1 MQEAEFRQWLGA
13 NGQSESSID
22 SRISTARRIE
32 IAIGNLDEVLA
43 GQELEALLRQFSYST
58 EDERNN
64 APNPSPVQID
74 GNLRN
79 GLASLRQSIS
89 LYADFIRNSSSIP
102 NQLEHSH
109 YLRELTKSQIIVAM
123 DDCDAEGLEA
133 FLQKRRFGRPQVWTT
148 RRVAEAGHDNSEA
161 QRYPA
166 KAIVA
171 AAVAKLPDGSALT
184 AKEFFNG
191 AGENQSFERLKELGF
206 ELIDNREKDKQP
218 ADFSRQNVEAAMV
231 AYDAY
236 VLDGSQKEVF
246 DAFGN
251 PRDYWVRSTRRPAIK
266 PYPTKPLVGFLLGKT
281 TLNGGWGQKS
291 DAAARLHNAGYIIVD
306 QDNTPV
312 EPPERYSHLIR
323 DADRIRA
330 CALNYHIEPAREAG
344 QASVTI
350 KAGDLGKEI
359 GLKNSH
365 PNICSALLGSKFQEM
380 TGAPKP
386 TYTEPQPSSTTE
398 FTYQLSRT
406 PGATTPET
414 IPRREQGL
422 DMEQAK
428 NLILY
433 GPPGTG
439 KTHATATEALR
450 LCGEEVP
457 QDRKAIMEAYN
468 RLKAEK
474 RIEFVTFHQSMS
486 YEDFVEGR
494 QPTTDAEGDGSSG
507 TGFRLQTVPGVI
519 RRMADQAQFGAA
531 ESSGEDSFSLDG
543 RQVFKMSIAA
553 GKDPSEQYLFE
564 EAVSEGHTLL
574 GWEDIDFSDPE
585 YSDPGEILK
594 SCQAEG
600 RREGPVTKNS
610 GQVSFVDTFRNKVQI
625 GDVLVV
631 SKGNSLFRAIG
642 EVIGEYE
649 YSPRESRIYCHRR
662 AVNWIWVD
670 RQGRA
675 VSEIYDSNFMMQSIY
690 RLAEGKLKS
699 SALLRL
705 INAPSEDALLP
716 QQPHV
721 LIIDEINR
729 ANISKVFGELI
740 TLIEPD
746 KRLGME
752 NALKVRLPYSGE
764 DFGLPSNLHILGTMN
779 TADRSIALLDTAL
792 RRRFEFKEI
801 EPDPK
806 TLRDAALRCG
816 LDLPKIL
823 RVINDRIEYLYDR
836 EHRIGHAYFI
846 GCASRNDVDQTMRH
860 KVIPLL
866 AEYFFE
872 DWHKVAAVL
881 GDAEA
886 HEGPIFGGFLKRE
899 LLKAPPGMNSEA
911 DSPTRFRWSL
921 KDADEGFDYTRLT
934 SQ

>member
-1 MQEAEFRQWLGA
+1 MKETEFRKWLEA
-13 NGQSESSID
+13 KGQSEKSIG
-22 SRISTARRIE
+22 SRISAARRVENAVGDLDKVLDSKKIE
-32 IAIGNLDEVLA
+32 D
-43 GQELEALLRQFSYST
+43 LLHQFDYST
-58 EDERNN
+58 EDESKET
-64 APNPSPVQID
+64 PNPSPVQVD

-89 LYADFIRNSSSIP
+89 LYADFVRNSSSMP
-102 NQLEHSH
+102 NKLEHSQ
-109 YLRELTKSQIIVAM
+109 YLRELTKSEILATM
-123 DDCDAEGLEA
+123 DDCDMEGLEA
-133 FLQKRRFGRPQVWTT
+133 FLQKRSFGKPQVWTI
-148 RRVAEAGHDNSEA
+148 RSVAKADHANKEPHL
-161 QRYPA
+161 YPA

-171 AAVAKLPDGSALT
+171 AAIEKLPVGSALT

-191 AGENQSFERLKELGF
+191 SGESQSFERLKELGF
-206 ELIDNREKDKQP
+206 ELIDNREKGKQP
-218 ADFSRQNVEAAMV
+218 EVFSRRDIEAAML

-236 VLDGSQKEVF
+236 LKDGSQKDVF
-246 DAFGN
+246 DAFGD
-251 PRDYWVRSTRRPAIK
+251 PRDYWVRSTRITATK
-266 PYPTKPLVGFLLGKT
+266 PYPTKPLIGFLLEKT
-281 TLNGGWGQKS
+281 ALNGGWGQKS

-306 QDNTPV
+306 QDNAPV
-312 EPPERYSHLIR
+312 DPPERYSHLIR

-350 KAGDLGKEI
+350 KAGDFGKEL
-359 GLKNSH
+359 GLQSSH

-380 TGAPKP
+380 TGLPKP

-398 FTYQLSRT
+398 FTYQLTGS
-406 PGATTPET
+406 PGMTIPET
-414 IPRREQGL
+414 TTRPEQRL

-457 QDRKAIMEAYN
+457 QDRKAVMEAYN

-494 QPTTDAEGDGSSG
+494 QPTTDAEGDGGSG

-519 RRMADQAQFGAA
+519 RRMAEQAQFGSV
-531 ESSGEDSFSLDG
+531 ENGGDDDFSLED

-553 GKDPSEQYLFE
+553 GKDPSEQYLFD
-564 EAVSEGHTLL
+564 EAISEGHTLL
-574 GWEDIDFSDPE
+574 GWEDIDFSDPK
-585 YSDPGEILK
+585 YADPEEILK
-594 SCQAEG
+594 ICRAEG
-600 RREGPVTKNS
+600 RREGPVTKQS
-610 GQVSFVDTFRNKVQI
+610 GQVALVDVFRNQVQV
-625 GDVLVV
+625 GDILIV

-642 EVIGEYE
+642 EVTGEYE
-649 YSPRESRIYCHRR
+649 YKQRDNRKYCHRR
-662 AVNWIWVD
+662 AVNWLWVD
-670 RQGRA
+670 PKGLP
-675 VSEIYDSNFMMQSIY
+675 VSEVYDSNFTMRSIY
-690 RLAEGKLKS
+690 CLKEGKLKKS
-699 SALLRL
+699 VLLRR
-705 INAPSEDALLP
+705 INGVNEEAAVENL
-716 QQPHV
+716 PHV

-746 KRLGME
+746 KRLGTE

-801 EPDPK
+801 EPDPE
-806 TLRDAALRCG
+806 TLYDAAQLCG
-816 LDLPKIL
+816 LDLPKFL
-823 RVINDRIEYLYDR
+823 RVINDRIEYLCDR

-846 GCASRNDVDQTMRH
+846 GCASSKDVDQTMRH

-881 GDAEA
+881 GDAET
-886 HEGPIFGGFLKRE
+886 HEGAINGGFLKRE
-899 LLKAPPGMNSEA
+899 VLKAPPGMDGDA
-911 DSPTRFRWSL
+911 DGPTRFRWSL
-921 KDADEGFDYTRLT
+921 KDTDEGFDYTRLT
-934 SQ
+934 D

>member
-1 MQEAEFRQWLGA
+1 MQEPEFRKWLEA
-13 NGQSESSID
+13 KGQSERSVEA
-22 SRISTARRIE
+22 RISTARRVENAVGDLDKILEIQKIE
-32 IAIGNLDEVLA
+32 DIL
-43 GQELEALLRQFSYST
+43 QQFAYSSN
-58 EDERNN
+58 DEREN

-89 LYADFIRNSSSIP
+89 LYADFVRNSSSMP
-102 NQLEHSH
+102 NKLEHSQ
-109 YLRELTKSQIIVAM
+109 YLRELTKSEILAAM
-123 DDCDAEGLEA
+123 DDCDMEGLEA
-133 FLQKRRFGRPQVWTT
+133 FLQKRSFAKPQVWTI
-148 RRVAEAGHDNSEA
+148 RSIAEAEHSDDEP
-161 QRYPA
+161 QLYPA
-166 KAIVA
+166 KAIA
-171 AAVAKLPDGSALT
+171 AAAIEKLPGGPTLA

-191 AGENQSFERLKELGF
+191 FGESQSFERLKELGF
-206 ELIDNREKDKQP
+206 ELIDNRQERDNT
-218 ADFSRQNVEAAMV
+218 ALFSRKNIETAMV
-231 AYDAY
+231 AYDEFEETGAHA
-236 VLDGSQKEVF
+236 DIFSS
-246 DAFGN
+246 FGT
-251 PRDYWVRSTRRPAIK
+251 PKDFWVRSTLDTAK
-266 PYPTKPLVGFLLGKT
+266 GPYPTKPVVGFVLKKKK
-281 TLNGGWGQKS
+281 LNGGWSTG
-291 DAAARLHNAGYIIVD
+291 AAAAHLHNAGFIIVD

-350 KAGDLGKEI
+350 RAGDFGKEI
-359 GLKNSH
+359 GLQNSH
-365 PNICSALLGSKFQEM
+365 PNICSALLGPKFQEM
-380 TGAPKP
+380 TGLPKP

-398 FTYQLSRT
+398 FTYQLTSSL
-406 PGATTPET
+406 GATMPET
-414 IPRREQGL
+414 TTWPEQRL

-450 LCGEEVP
+450 LCGEQVP
-457 QDRKAIMEAYN
+457 QNRKAVMETYN

-494 QPTTDAEGDGSSG
+494 QPTTDAEKDSGSG

-519 RRMADQAQFGAA
+519 RRMAEQAQFGAA
-531 ESSGEDSFSLDG
+531 ETSGDDDFSLEG

-553 GKDPSEQYLFE
+553 GNIPSEQYLFD
-564 EAVSEGHTLL
+564 EAISEGHTPL
-574 GWEDIDFSDPE
+574 GWEDIDFSDPK
-585 YSDPGEILK
+585 YTDPEEILK
-594 SCQAEG
+594 ICRAEG
-600 RREGPVTKNS
+600 RREGPVTKQS
-610 GQVSFVDTFRNKVQI
+610 GQVALVDAFRNQVQV
-625 GDVLVV
+625 GDIIVV

-642 EVIGEYE
+642 EVTGEYE

-662 AVNWIWVD
+662 AVNWLWVD
-670 RQGRA
+670 RQGLP
-675 VSEIYDSNFMMQSIY
+675 VPEVYDSNFTMRSIY
-690 RLAEGKLKS
+690 RLGESKLKK

-705 INAPSEDALLP
+705 INGVNEDTVLEQL
-716 QQPHV
+716 PHV

-801 EPDPK
+801 EPDPE
-806 TLRDAALRCG
+806 TLRDAARRCG

-823 RVINDRIEYLYDR
+823 RVINNRIEYLYDR

-846 GCASRNDVDQTMRH
+846 GCASRKDVDQTMRH

-886 HEGPIFGGFLKRE
+886 HEGPIIGGFLKRE
-899 LLKAPPGMNSEA
+899 LLKAPPGMDSEA
-911 DSPTRFRWSL
+911 DGPTRFRWSL
-921 KDADEGFDYTRLT
+921 KDADEGFAYARLT
-934 SQ
+934 D

>member
-1 MQEAEFRQWLGA
+1 MQETEFRKWLEA
-13 NGQSESSID
+13 KGQSERSIG
-22 SRISTARRIE
+22 SRISTARRVGNAVGDLDKVLNSQKIE
-32 IAIGNLDEVLA
+32 D
-43 GQELEALLRQFSYST
+43 LLRQFDYST

-89 LYADFIRNSSSIP
+89 LYADFVRNSSSMP
-102 NQLEHSH
+102 NKLEHSH
-109 YLRELTKSQIIVAM
+109 FLRELTKSKIIAAM
-123 DDCDAEGLEA
+123 DDCDTEGLEA
-133 FLQKRRFGRPQVWTT
+133 FLQNRSFGKPQVWTI
-148 RRVAEAGHDNSEA
+148 RPIAEAGHDDSEA
-161 QRYPA
+161 LRYPA

-171 AAVAKLPDGSALT
+171 AAVAKLPDGPALT

-191 AGENQSFERLKELGF
+191 FGESQSFERLKELGF
-206 ELIDNREKDKQP
+206 KLIDNREKDKQP
-218 ADFSRQNVEAAMV
+218 AVFTRQNVEAAMI

-236 VLDGSQKEVF
+236 LRNGSQKDVF
-246 DAFGN
+246 DAFGD
-251 PRDYWVRSTRRPAIK
+251 PRDYWVRSTRITATR

-306 QDNTPV
+306 QDNNPV

-323 DADRIRA
+323 DANRIRA
-330 CALNYHIEPAREAG
+330 CALNYHIEPAREAIL
-344 QASVTI
+344 ASVTI
-350 KAGDLGKEI
+350 RAGDFGKEI
-359 GLKNSH
+359 GLRHSH
-365 PNICSALLGSKFQEM
+365 PNICSALLGSKFQEI
-380 TGAPKP
+380 TGLPKP

-398 FTYQLSRT
+398 FTYQLTGS
-406 PGATTPET
+406 PGAIMPET
-414 IPRREQGL
+414 TTRPEQRL

-450 LCGEEVP
+450 LCGEDTP
-457 QDRKAIMEAYN
+457 QDRKAVMEAYN

-494 QPTTDAEGDGSSG
+494 QPTTDAEGDGGSG
-507 TGFRLQTVPGVI
+507 TGFRLQTVPGII
-519 RRMADQAQFGAA
+519 RRMAEQAQFGAPEA
-531 ESSGEDSFSLDG
+531 SDDDDFSLEG

-553 GKDPSEQYLFE
+553 GKDPSEQYLFD
-564 EAVSEGHTLL
+564 EAISEGQTLL
-574 GWEDIDFSDPE
+574 GWEDIDFGDPKYADRE
-585 YSDPGEILK
+585 EILK
-594 SCQAEG
+594 ICRAEG
-600 RREGPVTKNS
+600 RREGPVTKQS
-610 GQVSFVDTFRNKVQI
+610 GQVALVDVFRNQVQV
-625 GDVLVV
+625 GDILIV

-642 EVIGEYE
+642 EVTGEYE
-649 YSPRESRIYCHRR
+649 YKKRDNRKYCHRR
-662 AVNWIWVD
+662 AVNWLWVD
-670 RQGRA
+670 RKGLPVSA
-675 VSEIYDSNFMMQSIY
+675 VYDTNFTMRSIY
-690 RLAEGKLKS
+690 RLGESKLKGA
-699 SALLRL
+699 ALLRL
-705 INAPSEDALLP
+705 INGVNEDAVLEQL
-716 QQPHV
+716 PHV

-801 EPDPK
+801 EPDPE
-806 TLRDAALRCG
+806 TLSDAAQLCG

-823 RVINDRIEYLYDR
+823 RVMNDRIEYLYDR

-846 GCASRNDVDQTMRH
+846 GCASCKDVDQTMRH

-881 GDAEA
+881 GDAET
-886 HEGPIFGGFLKRE
+886 HEGAINGGFLKRE
-899 LLKAPPGMNSEA
+899 LLKAPPGMDGDA
-911 DSPTRFRWSL
+911 DGPTRFRWSL
-921 KDADEGFDYTRLT
+921 KDADEGFDYSRLT
-934 SQ
+934 D

>member
-1 MQEAEFRQWLGA
+1 MQEAEFRKWLEA
-13 NGQSESSID
+13 QGQSETSIG
-22 SRISTARRIE
+22 SRISTARRVE
-32 IAIGNLDEVLA
+32 NAIGDLDEVLA
-43 GQELEALLRQFSYST
+43 EQELKDLLRRFSYNA

-79 GLASLRQSIS
+79 GMASLRQSIS
-89 LYADFIRNSSSIP
+89 LYADFIRNSSSMP
-102 NQLEHSH
+102 NKLEHSH
-109 YLRELTKSQIIVAM
+109 YLRELTKSEIIAAM
-123 DDCDAEGLEA
+123 DDCDVEGLEA
-133 FLQKRRFGRPQVWTT
+133 FLQSRDFGKPEVWTM
-148 RRVAEAGHDNSEA
+148 RPVAEAGHNDGEA

-171 AAVAKLPDGSALT
+171 AAVAKLPDGPALT

-191 AGENQSFERLKELGF
+191 FGESQSFERLKELGF
-206 ELIDNREKDKQP
+206 ELTDNRSGQQNDEL
-218 ADFSRQNVEAAMV
+218 FSRNNIEASMT
-231 AYDAY
+231 AYREFEAT
-236 VLDGSQKEVF
+236 GSHTDIF
-246 DAFGN
+246 SRFGI
-251 PRDYWVRSTRRPAIK
+251 PKDFWVRSTLHPSKA
-266 PYPTKPLVGFLLGKT
+266 PYPTKPIVGFILKKKRF
-281 TLNGGWGQKS
+281 NGGWSAGA
-291 DAAARLHNAGYIIVD
+291 AAARLHNAGYIIVD
-306 QDNTPV
+306 QDNIPV

-330 CALNYHIEPAREAG
+330 CALNYHIEPARETG

-350 KAGDLGKEI
+350 RAGNFGKEI
-359 GLKNSH
+359 GLQNSH

-380 TGAPKP
+380 TGLPKP

-398 FTYQLSRT
+398 FTYQLTRT

-414 IPRREQGL
+414 ILRPEQGI

-428 NLILY
+428 NLILF

-457 QDRKAIMEAYN
+457 QDRKAVMEAYN

-494 QPTTDAEGDGSSG
+494 QPTTDAEGDSSSG
-507 TGFRLQTVPGVI
+507 TGFRLQTVPGVV
-519 RRMADQAQFGAA
+519 RRMADQAQFGAT

-564 EAVSEGHTLL
+564 EAISEGHTLL
-574 GWEDIDFSDPE
+574 GWEDIDFSDPK
-585 YSDPGEILK
+585 YTDPEEILK
-594 SCQAEG
+594 ICRAEG
-600 RREGPVTKNS
+600 RREGPVTKQS
-610 GQVSFVDTFRNKVQI
+610 GQVALVDAFRNQVQV
-625 GDVLVV
+625 GDILIV

-642 EVIGEYE
+642 EVTGEYE
-649 YSPRESRIYCHRR
+649 YKRRDNQKYCHRR
-662 AVNWIWVD
+662 AVNWLWVNP
-670 RQGRA
+670 QGLP
-675 VSEIYDSNFMMQSIY
+675 VSDLYGSSFTMRSIY
-690 RLAEGKLKS
+690 RLGESKLKKP
-699 SALLRL
+699 ALLRL
-705 INAPSEDALLP
+705 INGVNEEAVLEQL
-716 QQPHV
+716 PHV

-801 EPDPK
+801 EPDPE
-806 TLRDAALRCG
+806 TLHDAAQLCG

-846 GCASRNDVDQTMRH
+846 GCASRKDVDQTMRH

-881 GDAEA
+881 GDAET
-886 HEGPIFGGFLKRE
+886 HEGPIIGGFLKRE
-899 LLKAPPGMNSEA
+899 MLKAPPGIDSEA
-911 DSPTRFRWSL
+911 DGPTRFRWSL
-921 KDADEGFDYTRLT
+921 KDADEGFDYARLMA
-934 SQ
+934 

>member
-1 MQEAEFRQWLGA
+1 MQEAEFQKWLEA
-13 NGQSESSID
+13 KGQSEESIGP
-22 SRISTARRIE
+22 RISTVRWIE
-32 IAIGNLDEVLA
+32 NEIGDLDEVLA
-43 GQELEALLRQFSYST
+43 EQKIEDLLRQYSYSA
-58 EDERNN
+58 EDESNS
-64 APNPSPVQID
+64 APNPSPVQVN
-74 GNLRN
+74 GNLRD
-79 GLASLRQSIS
+79 GLASLRQSIN
-89 LYADFIRNSSSIP
+89 LYADFVRDSSSMP
-102 NQLEHSH
+102 NKLEHSH
-109 YLRELTKSQIIVAM
+109 YLRELSNSEINAAM
-123 DDCDAEGLEA
+123 DDCDTEGLKA
-133 FLQKRRFGRPQVWTT
+133 FLQNRSFGKPQVWTK
-148 RRVAEAGHDNSEA
+148 RPVAKTHDDDGGA
-161 QRYPA
+161 RRYPA

-171 AAVAKLPDGSALT
+171 AAVAKLPDGPALT

-191 AGENQSFERLKELGF
+191 FGESQSFERLKELGF
-206 ELIDNREKDKQP
+206 ELIDNRQKDWQP
-218 ADFSRQNVEAAMV
+218 SDFSRQNVEAAMV
-231 AYDAY
+231 AYDNY
-236 VLDGSQKEVF
+236 LLDGSQKEVF
-246 DAFGN
+246 DAFGD
-251 PRDYWVRSTRRPAIK
+251 PRDYWVRSTRSTATK
-266 PYPTKPLVGFLLGKT
+266 PYPTKPLVGFLLRKT

-350 KAGDLGKEI
+350 KAGDLGNEI
-359 GLKNSH
+359 GLQNSH

-380 TGAPKP
+380 TGLPKP
-386 TYTEPQPSSTTE
+386 AYTEPQPSSTTE
-398 FTYQLSRT
+398 FTFQLNRT

-414 IPRREQGL
+414 ILRPEQGL
-422 DMEQAK
+422 EMEQAK

-457 QDRKAIMEAYN
+457 QDRGAVMEAYN
-468 RLKAEK
+468 RLKSEK

-494 QPTTDAEGDGSSG
+494 QPTTDAEGDGGSG

-519 RRMADQAQFGAA
+519 RRMAEQAQYGAA
-531 ESSGEDSFSLDG
+531 ESTGEDGFSLDG
-543 RQVFKMSIAA
+543 RSVFKMSIARA
-553 GKDPSEQYLFE
+553 EMSAEEYLFE
-564 EAVSEGHTLL
+564 EAISQGHTLL
-574 GWEDIDFSDPE
+574 GWEDMDFSDPKF
-585 YSDPGEILK
+585 SDTEEILK
-594 SCQAEG
+594 VCRAEG
-600 RREGPVTKNS
+600 IREGPVTKQS
-610 GQVSFVDTFRNKVQI
+610 GQVAQVDMFRNQLQV
-625 GDVLVV
+625 GDILIV

-642 EVIGEYE
+642 EVTGEYE
-649 YSPRESRIYCHRR
+649 YSPRESRIYSHKR
-662 AVNWIWVD
+662 AVNWLWVD
-670 RQGRA
+670 RAGLPA
-675 VSEIYDSNFMMQSIY
+675 SEVYDSNFTMRSIY
-690 RLAEGKLKS
+690 NLKEGNLKKP
-699 SALLRL
+699 ALLRL
-705 INAPSEDALLP
+705 INGVNENTVVEQL
-716 QQPHV
+716 PHV

-801 EPDPK
+801 EPDPE
-806 TLRDAALRCG
+806 TLRDAVERCG

-846 GCASRNDVDQTMRH
+846 GCASRKDVDQTMRH

-881 GDAEA
+881 GDAKV
-886 HEGPIFGGFLKRE
+886 HEGPIIGGFLKRE
-899 LLKAPPGMNSEA
+899 LLKAPPGMDSEA
-911 DSPTRFRWSL
+911 DGPTRFRWSL
-921 KDADEGFDYTRLT
+921 KDADEGFDYARLT
-934 SQ
+934 D

>member
-1 MQEAEFRQWLGA
+1 MQESEFRKWLEA
-13 NGQSESSID
+13 QGQSERSIG
-22 SRISTARRIE
+22 SRISAARRVE
-32 IAIGNLDEVLA
+32 NAIGDLDEVLA
-43 GQELEALLRQFSYST
+43 EQKIEDLLRRFSYST

-89 LYADFIRNSSSIP
+89 LYADFVRNSSSMP
-102 NQLEHSH
+102 NKLEHSY
-109 YLRELTKSQIIVAM
+109 YLRELTKSEIIAAM
-123 DDCDAEGLEA
+123 DDYDTEGLKA
-133 FLQKRRFGRPQVWTT
+133 FLQNRSFGKPQVWTI
-148 RRVAEAGHDNSEA
+148 RPVAEADHDDGEA
-161 QRYPA
+161 LRYPA

-171 AAVAKLPDGSALT
+171 AAVAKLPDGPALT

-191 AGENQSFERLKELGF
+191 FGESQSFERLKELGF
-206 ELIDNREKDKQP
+206 ELIDNEEKDRQP
-218 ADFSRQNVEAAMV
+218 ADFSRQNIEAAMV

-236 VLDGSQKEVF
+236 VFDGSQKEVF
-246 DAFGN
+246 DAFGD
-251 PRDYWVRSTRRPAIK
+251 PRDYWVRSTRRTATK

-344 QASVTI
+344 QASVMI

-359 GLKNSH
+359 GLQNSN

-380 TGAPKP
+380 TGLPKP

-398 FTYQLSRT
+398 FTYQLTRT
-406 PGATTPET
+406 PGASTPET
-414 IPRREQGL
+414 KLRPEQGL

-457 QDRKAIMEAYN
+457 QDRKDVMEAYN
-468 RLKAEK
+468 RLKSEK

-494 QPTTDAEGDGSSG
+494 QPTTDVEGDGSSG

-519 RRMADQAQFGAA
+519 RRMAEQAQFGGS
-531 ESSGEDSFSLDG
+531 ESSGDDDFSLEG

-553 GKDPSEQYLFE
+553 GKDPSEQYLFD
-564 EAVSEGHTLL
+564 EAISEGHTLL
-574 GWEDIDFSDPE
+574 GWEDIDFSDPKYTDSE
-585 YSDPGEILK
+585 EILK
-594 SCQAEG
+594 ICRAEG
-600 RREGPVTKNS
+600 RREGPVTKQS
-610 GQVSFVDTFRNKVQI
+610 GQVALVDAFRNQVQV
-625 GDVLVV
+625 GDILIV

-642 EVIGEYE
+642 EVTGEYE
-649 YSPRESRIYCHRR
+649 YKQRDNQTYCHRR
-662 AVNWIWVD
+662 AVNWLWVN
-670 RQGRA
+670 RQGLP
-675 VSEIYDSNFMMQSIY
+675 VSDLYGSNFTMRSIY
-690 RLAEGKLKS
+690 RLGESKLKKP
-699 SALLRL
+699 ALLRL
-705 INAPSEDALLP
+705 INSVNEEAVLEQL
-716 QQPHV
+716 PHV

-801 EPDPK
+801 EPDPE
-806 TLRDAALRCG
+806 TLHDAAQLCG

-846 GCASRNDVDQTMRH
+846 GCPSREGVDETMRH

-886 HEGPIFGGFLKRE
+886 HEGPITGGFLKRE
-899 LLKAPPGMNSEA
+899 LLEAPPGMDSHA
-911 DSPTRFRWSL
+911 DGPTRFRWSL
-921 KDADEGFDYTRLT
+921 KDADEGFDYARLMA
-934 SQ
+934 